1 MNSYRFFI
9 ALLCLGLSI
18 LPIKQTKAVTFY
30 FSAAEGD
37 DSRPFIVAKNPA
49 TPWKTLKKFNEISAN
64 LAPGDSVSFKR
75 GEKFFGQLLL
85 RKSGTKQKPI
95 VITSYGEGNAPEIH
109 GWEQLET
116 PEDSGQQQYIYD
128 LSGINFNS
136 DQKVQTVSVGGVLM
150 EKGRYPN
157 DDFLRYQATENEKL
171 ILSKNSEQLSRFANA
186 EIVLRKNEWIFDKGR
201 ILQVDQQGIFFENQ
215 TSYKPTND
223 YGFFIQDHS
232 ETLDRHG
239 EWFHDKIA
247 NRLIVFI
254 DRNILPEPSS
264 VKISTVDHLVTNKTN
279 VKYVTIQ
286 GLKFTGSR
294 KSIINLTEGAHIS
307 IVDCTIEAAGEDGIY
322 ITNVPHVTISG
333 NTINS
338 AFGNGIFLRYGT
350 PCAVIENN
358 DISKINLFAGM
369 GNPGDQ
375 VGVGIYCRS
384 DSSYIL
390 GNTLKDI
397 GYSGIFFGGN
407 HTTVEKNLVDGFCLT
422 KNDGG
427 GIYTYEGKR
436 NLNYI
441 NRVVQSNT
449 ILNGKGTRKGNK
461 YTNSIEHPQ
470 VEGIYIDDNASG
482 IAITDNVVATVSRN
496 GINLHN
502 ARQISLTQ
510 NSVIDCANLL
520 SFSDDN
526 LGDPI
531 KDVFVQKNK
540 LITTSSSQ
548 QAIKIS
554 GKSANLMEQITF
566 SGNIFNFPETSEL
579 MLQLNDA
586 FISLKDW
593 LKYDPNYAAI
603 SYPLSDIT
611 RARSVVTTPK
621 GTNLILQKRDISA
634 LNKDC
639 EIGTGTEGLYFT
651 TREPLSGVKIAV
663 GKITDDHGY
672 SLKIKGSAESEV
684 LVRVYLRNA
693 GSPWSSVSETQI
705 ITLSPRIQE
714 KTVNF
719 FSTVSSD
726 NTVVM
731 LKVEKPSGKIHM
743 NELTWIEEDTNYS
756 KPSVSFKTNALNR
769 LDRVYVGD
777 HIFHLK

>member
-1 MNSYRFFI
+1 MNFYRFFI
-9 ALLCLGLSI
+9 ALLCLGMSM
-18 LPIKQTKAVTFY
+18 LPIKQANAVTFY

-37 DSRPFIVAKNPA
+37 DKRPFIVAKNSA
-49 TPWKTLKKFNEISAN
+49 TPWKTLKKFNEIAAN
-64 LAPGDSVSFKR
+64 LAPGDTVSFKR

-95 VITSYGEGNAPEIH
+95 VITSYGEGNEPEIH

-116 PEDSGQQQYIYD
+116 PENSGQQQYIYD
-128 LSGINFNS
+128 LSGINFTS
-136 DQKVQTVSVGGVLM
+136 DQTVQTVSVGGVLM
-150 EKGRYPN
+150 AKGRYPN

-171 ILSKNSEQLSRFANA
+171 ILSKNTEPLSRYANA
-186 EIVLRKNEWIFDKGR
+186 EIVLRKNEWIFDKGK
-201 ILQVDQQGIFFENQ
+201 ILQVDQQGILFENQ

-232 ETLDRHG
+232 ATLDRHG

-247 NRLIVFI
+247 NKLIVFI
-254 DRNILPEPSS
+254 DKNILPDPS

-279 VKYVTIQ
+279 VKFVTIQ

-294 KSIINLTEGAHIS
+294 KSIIYLTEGAHIS
-307 IVDCTIEAAGEDGIY
+307 IIDCTIEAAGEDGIY
-322 ITNVPHVTISG
+322 ITNVPYITISG
-333 NTINS
+333 STINS
-338 AFGNGIFLRYGT
+338 TFGNGIFLRYGT
-350 PCAVIENN
+350 PHAVLVNN
-358 DISKINLFAGM
+358 AISNINLFAGM

-375 VGVGIYCRS
+375 VGIGIYCRS
-384 DSSYIL
+384 DSSYIA

-407 HTTVEKNLVDGFCLT
+407 HTTVEKNLIDGFCLT

-436 NLNYI
+436 NLNYT

-449 ILNGKGTRKGNK
+449 ILNGKGTRKGNR
-461 YTNSIEHPQ
+461 YTNSIDHPQ

-482 IAITDNVVATVSRN
+482 IAIRENVVATVSRN

-502 ARQISLTQ
+502 ARQISVIQ
-510 NSVIDCANLL
+510 NTVIDCANLL

-531 KDVFVQKNK
+531 KGVLVQKNN

-554 GKSANLMEQITF
+554 GKSADLMGEITF
-566 SGNIFNFPETSEL
+566 SGNILNFPESSEL
-579 MLQLNDA
+579 MLQVNNG
-586 FISLKDW
+586 FVSLKDW
-593 LKYDPNYAAI
+593 PNYDPHYVAI
-603 SYPLSDIT
+603 PFTPIDIK
-611 RARSVVTTPK
+611 RARSVATTSK
-621 GTNLILQKRDISA
+621 GTNHVMQKKDISP

-639 EIGTGTEGLYFT
+639 EIGAGTDGLFFT

-663 GKITDDHGY
+663 GSIKDDHGY

-693 GSPWSSVSETQI
+693 GSPWSSVSETQVF
-705 ITLSPRIQE
+705 TLSPRIQE
-714 KTVNF
+714 KTVTF
-719 FSTVSSD
+719 LSTASSD

-731 LKVEKPSGKIHM
+731 LKVEKPNGKIHI
-743 NELTWIEEDTNYS
+743 NELAWIEEEANYS
-756 KPSVSFKTNALNR
+756 KPQVSFKLNTLNR
-769 LDRVYVGD
+769 LDQVYVGD
-777 HIFHLK
+777 HIFHLQ